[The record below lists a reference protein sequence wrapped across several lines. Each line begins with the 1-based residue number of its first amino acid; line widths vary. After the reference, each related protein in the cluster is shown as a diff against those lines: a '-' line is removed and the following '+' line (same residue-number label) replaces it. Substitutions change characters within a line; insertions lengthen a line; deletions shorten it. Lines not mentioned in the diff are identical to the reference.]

1 MTINNIPRPEYPR
14 PDFCRDSFQNLNGPW
29 SFAFDDGDVGL
40 DQRWY
45 ERRTL
50 DRTIIVPYVY
60 QCEMSGIYDKG
71 FHNVV
76 WYQKRVTI
84 RRQPGCDRVQLHFG
98 AVDYQAAVWVNGHH
112 VGEHAGGNTPFVF
125 DVTREAVMD
134 GENVITV
141 RVTDDA
147 FNLELPR
154 GKQFWKPESEGI
166 FYTGSTGIWQTVWL
180 EQVASDHLKKVWITP
195 DVDRKTIS
203 VRMEF
208 AGRSRKQ
215 VRVKLSLK
223 GHTFADDIISVR
235 KNRAERAF
243 WLDQR
248 ISLDWNLQESMV
260 WTPEHPVLFDLDFE
274 VLVEGEVKDKV
285 SSYCALRK
293 VSIVDG
299 KFLLNNTPYYQ
310 KMLLD
315 QGYWRPSL
323 MTAPA
328 DEDFVKDIMAC
339 KQMGFNGVRKHQKAE
354 DPRYLYH
361 ADRLGLLVWGECS
374 SGYVYSRRYAT
385 DMLREWT
392 EIVERDYNHPCIV
405 CWVPLNESWGVD
417 CILNN
422 ADEQS
427 FAKALYYATKALD
440 QTRCVISN
448 DGWTHTVS
456 DMLTIHDYEGSYDVL
471 KDRYGSDVRN
481 ILHSTP
487 GHRLL
492 YATGSQYHGE
502 PIIVSEFGGIAY
514 QKDADAGWGYTAA
527 TSDEDFVQRYSAV
540 VTALLE
546 SPNVQGFVYTQ
557 LCDVEQEINGL
568 MTYDREFKVD
578 PMAIRQINRQ
588 FEKDEITCGKEE
600 P

>member
-1 MTINNIPRPEYPR
+1 MTINNQPRPEYPR

-29 SFAFDDGDVGL
+29 AFAFDDEDIGL

-45 ERRTL
+45 ENPRL
-50 DRTIIVPYVY
+50 DRTIVVPFVY
-60 QCEMSGIYDKG
+60 QSQLSGIHEKG
-71 FHNVV
+71 FHNVI
-76 WYQKRVTI
+76 WYHKQVI
-84 RRQPGCDRVQLHFG
+84 LRREPGADRILLHFG
-98 AVDYQAAVWVNGHH
+98 AVDYQATVWVNGRR

-125 DVTREAVMD
+125 DITRAVLWD
-134 GENVITV
+134 AENSIVV
-141 RVTDDA
+141 RVTDNALD
-147 FNLELPR
+147 LELPR
-154 GKQFWKPESEGI
+154 GKQYWKAESEGI

-180 EQVASDHLKKVWITP
+180 EQVASDHLEKVWITP

-208 AGRSRKQ
+208 AGTSPKQ
-215 VRVKLSLK
+215 VRVQLSLK
-223 GHTFADDIISVR
+223 GKTFADDILYVAN
-235 KNRAERAF
+235 NRVERVF

-260 WTPEHPVLFDLDFE
+260 WTPENPVLFDLAFE
-274 VLVEGEVKDKV
+274 VLVQGAVTDRV
-285 SSYCALRK
+285 TSYCALRK

-310 KMLLD
+310 RMLLD
-315 QGYWRPSL
+315 QGYWKPSL
-323 MTAPA
+323 MTAPT

-339 KQMGFNGVRKHQKAE
+339 KEMGFNGVRKHQKAE

-361 ADRLGLLVWGECS
+361 ADRLGFLVWGECA
-374 SGYVYSRRYAT
+374 SGYVYSRKYAK
-385 DMLREWT
+385 DMMQEWV

-422 ADEQS
+422 AEEQS
-427 FAKALYYATKALD
+427 FANALYHMTKALD

-456 DMLTIHDYEGSYDVL
+456 DLLTIHDYEGSYDVL
-471 KDRYGSDVRN
+471 KKRYGSDVGE

-492 YATGSQYHGE
+492 YANGYHYNGQ

-514 QKDADAGWGYTAA
+514 QKNAGSAGWGYTVAA
-527 TSDEDFVQRYSAV
+527 SDEDFLQRYKAV
-540 VTALLE
+540 ITALLE
-546 SPNVQGFVYTQ
+546 SPNVQGFVYTE

-578 PMAIRQINRQ
+578 PAAIRRINLRLGSG
-588 FEKDEITCGKEE
+588 KDGSV
-600 P
+600 